1 LKIILLSGFAES
13 LVLFR
18 GHLMAAMAK
27 AGHEVIACAPED
39 KLEIAAKLRA
49 LGVVYRPIPL
59 ERVGLNPLK
68 DLEFFLRVTRF
79 LRREMPD
86 ILFCYTIKSVIY
98 GSLAARR
105 ARIPAVFSMITGL
118 GYAFLGE
125 TFRQKLLGKIAQA
138 LYRRALADNRAV
150 FFQNPDDRRLFV
162 DLGLV
167 RDNGQTVLV
176 NGSGVDLDHY
186 AEAPLPP
193 GARVFVLIARLLR
206 DKGVVEYAEAARLLK
221 MKYPHI
227 KFRLI
232 GPFDVNPSSL
242 KPKQVQAWQNEGFIE
257 HEGWVSDVRPII
269 AAASVFVLPS
279 YREGTPRTVLEAMA
293 MGRPIVTTDM
303 PGCRETVV
311 DGENGFLV
319 PAKDAPA
326 LAQAMERFIL
336 QPELLA
342 PMGRRSRQIAEAKFN
357 VHKVNELI
365 LQTMGLRP
373 GSQNE
378 SRA

>member
-1 LKIILLSGFAES
+1 MKIILLSGFAES

-39 KLEIAAKLRA
+39 KLEIAGKLRA

-59 ERVGLNPLK
+59 ERAGLNPLK
-68 DLEFFLRVTRF
+68 DLGFFLRVTRF
-79 LRREMPD
+79 LRRERPD
-86 ILFCYTIKSVIY
+86 MLFCYTIKSVIY

-150 FFQNPDDRRLFV
+150 FFQNPDDRQLFV
-162 DLGLV
+162 YLGLV
-167 RDNGQTVLV
+167 RDKGQTVLV
-176 NGSGVDLDHY
+176 SGSGVDLDHY

-221 MKYPHI
+221 KKYPHI
-227 KFRLI
+227 RFRLI
-232 GPFDVNPSSL
+232 GPFDVNPASL

-257 HEGWVSDVRPII
+257 HEGWVSDVRPTI
-269 AAASVFVLPS
+269 AAAIVFVLPS

-293 MGRPIVTTDM
+293 MGRPIVTTDV
-303 PGCRETVV
+303 PGCRETVI

-319 PAKDAPA
+319 PAKNVPA

-336 QPELLA
+336 QPELIA

-357 VHKVNELI
+357 VHKVNEVI
-365 LQTMGLRP
+365 LHAMGICRQ
-373 GSQNE
+373 SE
-378 SRA
+378 